1 MGKLCFLVASITLSL
16 SFQCLFAQSE
26 EQVDL
31 SIEEMFVLAD
41 KNNSKIEYYKTSAE
55 EAKASVDVAKN
66 AYLPSIEASLSVSY
80 NGDGTIMNRDF
91 SHSFSAP
98 IPSFGNNFSL
108 EASQIIFAGGAIKSS
123 VEVAELQSQISML
136 QTENSRQDIRFLI
149 VGNFLEL
156 CKIENQLQV
165 FESNII
171 QTKRLLENMRL
182 KFSEGTVLENDIT
195 RYELQLQNLNYSI
208 IQLNNSRQILNNHLT
223 VTLGLPLSLT
233 IIPKNQ
239 NSEELEDV
247 TRKDWQLISL
257 NRSPSIKMAERGIEL
272 NKQRENIIRAERYP
286 QIALFATNQLI
297 GPVTID
303 IPSINK
309 NFNYWAVGVGIK
321 YNLDNLFKTDK
332 KIRTHQFA
340 TQKAVNEKSMVEENL
355 LLSTEAAHI
364 RFMEAY
370 SLLETK
376 EKSLEL
382 ANQNYEVIS
391 YRYENDLALITDLLD
406 ATSQKLDAE
415 LQTVNSKIN
424 ILYNYYKLKYISGT
438 L

>member
-1 MGKLCFLVASITLSL
+1 
-16 SFQCLFAQSE
+16 
-26 EQVDL
+26 
-31 SIEEMFVLAD
+31 MFVLAD

-80 NGDGTIMNRDF
+80 NGDGTIMDRDF

-208 IQLNNSRQILNNHLT
+208 
-223 VTLGLPLSLT
+223 
-233 IIPKNQ
+233 K
-239 NSEELEDV
+239 
-247 TRKDWQLISL
+247 
-257 NRSPSIKMAERGIEL
+257 
-272 NKQRENIIRAERYP
+272 
-286 QIALFATNQLI
+286 
-297 GPVTID
+297 
-303 IPSINK
+303 
-309 NFNYWAVGVGIK
+309 
-321 YNLDNLFKTDK
+321 
-332 KIRTHQFA
+332 
-340 TQKAVNEKSMVEENL
+340 
-355 LLSTEAAHI
+355 
-364 RFMEAY
+364 
-370 SLLETK
+370 
-376 EKSLEL
+376 
-382 ANQNYEVIS
+382 
-391 YRYENDLALITDLLD
+391 
-406 ATSQKLDAE
+406 
-415 LQTVNSKIN
+415 
-424 ILYNYYKLKYISGT
+424 
-438 L
+438 

>member
-1 MGKLCFLVASITLSL
+1 MGKLCFLVASLILSL

-26 EQVDL
+26 EQVTL
-31 SIEEMFVLAD
+31 SIEEMFELAD
-41 KNNSKIEYYKTSAE
+41 KNNIKIEYYKTSVE
-55 EAKASVDVAKN
+55 EAKASITVAKN

-80 NGDGTIMNRDF
+80 NGDGTVMDRDF

-108 EASQIIFAGGAIKSS
+108 KASQLIFAGGLIRNS
-123 VEVAELQSQISML
+123 VKAAELHSQIAL
-136 QTENSRQDIRFLI
+136 LETESSRQDIRFLI

-165 FESNII
+165 FKSNIV
-171 QTKRLLENMRL
+171 QTERHLENMRL
-182 KFSEGTVLENDIT
+182 RFSEGTALENDIT
-195 RYELQLQNLNYSI
+195 RYELQLENLNYSI
-208 IQLNNSRQILNNHLT
+208 IQLTNSKQILNNQLT
-223 VTLGLPLSLT
+223 VALGLPLTIT
-233 IIPKNQ
+233 IIPKIQ
-239 NSEELEDV
+239 NGEELPNIS
-247 TRKDWQLISL
+247 RSDWQSISC
-257 NRSPSIKMAERGIEL
+257 NRSPSIKIADVGVSL

-321 YNLDNLFKTDK
+321 YNLDNLYKTDK
-332 KIRTHQFA
+332 KIRTQQLA
-340 TQKAVNEKSMVEENL
+340 IQKALNEKSIVEENI

-364 RFMEAY
+364 RFIEAY

-391 YRYENDLALITDLLD
+391 YRYENDLALISDLLD

-424 ILYNYYKLKYISGT
+424 IIYNYYKLKYISGT